1 MALAAPRVQADAK
14 PLFKCPVPKSSL
26 GATVRFG
33 VKDALQPMGDQYV
46 MRRMLHSSGDIKED
60 TVYGNNFVFHAA
72 GHIEKMNP
80 MLFCTAEVRFVITG
94 QMLVMGFK
102 IPEMRGLLD
111 FAKEIQS
118 QDAST
123 LCATLEGDSNFAI
136 VLKPGTIAALP
147 SGFVYISYVPTN
159 TAFIR
164 FSFSPALDGEDTRVT
179 TMVETLLTA
188 MPQYRDSVYSVWL
201 DSFKE

>member
-1 MALAAPRVQADAK
+1 MK
-14 PLFKCPVPKSSL
+14 
-26 GATVRFG
+26 
-33 VKDALQPMGDQYV
+33 
-46 MRRMLHSSGDIKED
+46 
-60 TVYGNNFVFHAA
+60 
-72 GHIEKMNP
+72 KMNP

-94 QMLVMGFK
+94 QMLGMGFK

-111 FAKEIQS
+111 FAKGIQS

-123 LCATLEGDSNFAI
+123 LCATLDGGHSNFAI
-136 VLKPGTIAALP
+136 VVKPGTIASFP
-147 SGFVYISYVPTN
+147 NGFAYFSYVPTN
-159 TAFIR
+159 TTFIR